1 MQSLTYYTL
10 SNTAVLQNNNGNEIF
25 YNVSLVQTA
34 SFFQS
39 GSSDASLPQL
49 ILTSGSENIAIFPY
63 NGTNLY
69 INSSSVT
76 FATSSHTVNGN
87 YTTVFNGLNLNP
99 SYYFKISNS
108 SSLEEIMNISLISGS
123 NSGNVSLLTSSIYSL
138 DLYSGVNKYNS
149 ISIFDSGN
157 SFLYSSSWSGS
168 QKTPNIYLEPTGS
181 NSYYIVA
188 EVSSSICCTPT
199 LLSIDNIN
207 HDQLQFNF
215 LTGSCGICSDLYIYE
230 STDSIDYK
238 LLQTGSF
245 ISPILTNSGSYPIVP
260 TLYYIKQKCGTFFSD
275 QSNTLGIIP

>member
-10 SNTAVLQNNNGNEIF
+10 SNTAILQNNSGNKIF

-49 ILTSGSENIAIFPY
+49 ILTSGSKNIATFPY
-63 NGTNLY
+63 NETNLY
-69 INSSSVT
+69 INSSSIS
-76 FATSSHTVNGN
+76 FNTSSYTVNVN
-87 YTTVFNGLNLNP
+87 YTTLFNGFNINP
-99 SYYFKISNS
+99 DYYFKILDS
-108 SSLEEIMNISLISGS
+108 SSLNEIAGVGLISGS
-123 NSGNVSLLTSSIYSL
+123 NSNNISLPTSSIYSL

-168 QKTPNIYLEPTGS
+168 QTPNINLEPTGS
-181 NSYYIVA
+181 NSYYIIA

-199 LLSIDNIN
+199 LLSVDNIN
-207 HDQLQFNF
+207 YDQLQFNF
-215 LTGSCGICSDLYIYE
+215 LTGSCGVCSDLYIYE
-230 STDSIDYK
+230 STDSINYK

-245 ISPILTNSGSYPIVP
+245 ISPVLTISGSYPIVP